1 MPILAAEP
9 QMFPPDL
16 WRGELGEADPQQPWW
31 CLHTKPRQEKA
42 MARELHGLGSTYYLP
57 QVIQEGHIPS
67 GRKIRSLRPLF
78 SGYVFFQGDQ
88 LRRLEALKSRS
99 LTRVLEIFDQEELVR
114 ELRQIHRLLSSG
126 LVVLPEPTYPV
137 GSRVC
142 IMSGPLRGLVGTVVR
157 RDRGDQFVAVVR
169 FLGSGAAVTLQDW
182 QVEEIEG

>member
-16 WRGELGEADPQQPWW
+16 WRGELGAVDPERPWW
-31 CLHTKPRQEKA
+31 CLHTRPRQEKA
-42 MARELHGLGSTYYLP
+42 MARDLHGRGSTYYLP
-57 QVIQEGHIPS
+57 QVVQEGHIPS

-78 SGYVFFQGDQ
+78 SGYIFFQGDQ
-88 LRRLEALKSRS
+88 LQRHEALKSRS
-99 LTRVLEIFDQEELVR
+99 LTRVLEIFDQEELTD

-142 IMSGPLRGLVGTVVR
+142 ITSGPLRGLVGTVVR